1 MINYVIRL
9 VLTGV
14 LVFLTP
20 KIWSGITVDTLTTAI
35 IVAFVMSLLNTFVRP
50 VLSFI
55 SLPIT
60 FLTLG
65 LFSLVISVIVV
76 YLCTYL
82 VSGFAV
88 SGFFSALIFSILLSI
103 ANSIVGSFQD

>member
-14 LVFLTP
+14 LVYLMP
-20 KIWSGITVDTLTTAI
+20 KLLSGIAVDTLTTGV
-35 IVAFVMSLLNTFVRP
+35 IVAFVMSLLNTFVKP
-50 VLSFI
+50 LLHLI

-65 LFSLVISVIVV
+65 LFALVISVAVV
-76 YLCTYL
+76 YLCAYL
-82 VSGFAV
+82 VDGFGV
-88 SGFFSALIFSILLSI
+88 NGFFSALIFSFLLSI
-103 ANSIVGSFQD
+103 ANAVVGSFQE